1 MNVEMKV
8 RVGDL
13 KGKMQ
18 LKGTGH
24 TRHEVQID
32 YIPPFGEDNGFTPLE
47 LLMVSLA
54 SCSGHTVQLL
64 LQKMGKTIEQLEVL
78 ANGTRRMDEHPTIIT
93 DINLQFNLK
102 GDKID
107 VPSVEKAINMAAE
120 ELCPVWAMLN
130 NNVTITWKYSIS

>member
-1 MNVEMKV
+1 MKV

-13 KGKMQ
+13 QGKMQ
-18 LKGTGH
+18 LKGKGH

-54 SCSGHTVQLL
+54 SCSGHTIQLL
-64 LQKMGKTIEQLEVL
+64 LEKMGKTIEQLEVL

-93 DINLQFNLK
+93 DIDLQFNLK
-102 GDKID
+102 GENLD
-107 VPSVEKAINMAAE
+107 VPSVEKAISMAEE
-120 ELCPVWAMLN
+120 ELCPVWAMLR
-130 NNVTITWKYSIS
+130 NNVAISWNYSIS

>member
-1 MNVEMKV
+1 MKV

-24 TRHEVQID
+24 TGHQVQID

-54 SCSGHTVQLL
+54 SCSGQTIQLL
-64 LQKMGKTIEQLEVL
+64 LQKMGKSIEQLEVL
-78 ANGTRRMDEHPTIIT
+78 ANGTRRIDKHPTIIT

-102 GDKID
+102 GDKVD
-107 VPSVEKAINMAAE
+107 APSVESAIKMSE
-120 ELCPVWAMLN
+120 KEFSPVWAMLR
-130 NNVTITWKYSIS
+130 NNVAISWNYSIS